1 MYIYNIKDGNEVKQ
15 TGKIL
20 IEWIVLII
28 SHSPTPFLDLYSK
41 PFSFDD

>member
-28 SHSPTPFLDLYSK
+28 NN
-41 PFSFDD
+41 